1 MMRHVGVARTARQ
14 RKQQHFVAD
23 INFYLLYAGSRG
35 QLAAKENGIQ
45 FYQYF

>member
-14 RKQQHFVAD
+14 RKQQHFIAG
-23 INFYLLYAGSRG
+23 INFYLLYAG
-35 QLAAKENGIQ
+35 KENGIQ